1 MKVNKALLFIPFI
14 CLFSCKSELAPTEY
28 LKFLQNSENRL
39 NNESSLKGK
48 TFKAQIISND
58 WYIIKEK
65 KVDNY
70 IKENELGV
78 IYTITSKDGRN
89 PLEATSE
96 QELSYYEKLA
106 LVNQKAKEIFY
117 LEDETGKRYDALFAQ
132 VEVGY
137 DVSSHLKFMLIFEKP
152 ENTERI
158 KVIYN
163 DIFWGNGPVK
173 LSFLENDIRDIPE
186 LIKTDYDSKV
196 KK

>member
-1 MKVNKALLFIPFI
+1 MRVNKALLFIPFI
-14 CLFSCKSELAPTEY
+14 CFFSCQSELAPTEY
-28 LKFLQNSENRL
+28 LKFLQNRENGL
-39 NNESSLKGK
+39 NKESSLKGK
-48 TFKAQIISND
+48 NFKAQIINND

-78 IYTITSKDGRN
+78 IYTITSEDGMN
-89 PLEATSE
+89 PLEATSD

-106 LVNQKAKEIFY
+106 LINQKSKEIFY
-117 LEDETGKRYDALFAQ
+117 LEDEKGKSYDVLFAQ

-152 ENTERI
+152 GKAERI

-173 LSFLENDIRDIPE
+173 LSFLESDIKEIPE